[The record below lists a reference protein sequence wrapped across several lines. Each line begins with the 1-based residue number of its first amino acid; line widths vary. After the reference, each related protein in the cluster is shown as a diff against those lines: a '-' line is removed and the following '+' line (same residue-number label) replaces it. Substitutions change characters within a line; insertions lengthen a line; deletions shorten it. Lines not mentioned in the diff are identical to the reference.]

1 MYQENNITNFLDP
14 EVQKVAEREG
24 GILFRMQ
31 NETGTGIITQYKIFP
46 GIELFYNDFHM
57 KDAKNVNKI
66 PYANVIEINH
76 CREGRFECT
85 FTNGDCQYIGA
96 GDLSINWLSNE
107 TATTIFPLAHYHGI
121 SITIDLL
128 EASKTIKK
136 IQNIVGNLDIN
147 LEYIAQRFC
156 RKETCFVLRSKDMV
170 QHILA
175 ELYCVPPERMAHYLK
190 IKVLELLMYLND
202 IEIKDFAE
210 EKRYFPKN
218 QVNVIR
224 QLEQYMTAD
233 LQRHDT
239 LKELSEKF
247 NISLTTMKSCFKGVY
262 GSSIYSYMKKYRM
275 QQASVLLQETQ
286 DSITEIALKMGY
298 NNPGKFSEAF
308 YQVMG
313 ILPSDYQKI
322 CPNRENSDCLE

>member
-1 MYQENNITNFLDP
+1 
-14 EVQKVAEREG
+14 
-24 GILFRMQ
+24 
-31 NETGTGIITQYKIFP
+31 
-46 GIELFYNDFHM
+46 
-57 KDAKNVNKI
+57 
-66 PYANVIEINH
+66 
-76 CREGRFECT
+76 
-85 FTNGDCQYIGA
+85 
-96 GDLSINWLSNE
+96 
-107 TATTIFPLAHYHGI
+107 
-121 SITIDLL
+121 
-128 EASKTIKK
+128 
-136 IQNIVGNLDIN
+136 
-147 LEYIAQRFC
+147 
-156 RKETCFVLRSKDMV
+156 
-170 QHILA
+170 
-175 ELYCVPPERMAHYLK
+175 
-190 IKVLELLMYLND
+190 MYLND